1 MEIVGNGQETFFQA
15 RHASNRSFRN
25 WVQQVVVQLRPNSH
39 DHGIKSAKSDV
50 LNFNHKSACV
60 NVIKRRKKKVE
71 ININKKIEDSSLFT
85 LSIECYLIIELDK
98 HHK

>member
-39 DHGIKSAKSDV
+39 DHDIKSAKSDV